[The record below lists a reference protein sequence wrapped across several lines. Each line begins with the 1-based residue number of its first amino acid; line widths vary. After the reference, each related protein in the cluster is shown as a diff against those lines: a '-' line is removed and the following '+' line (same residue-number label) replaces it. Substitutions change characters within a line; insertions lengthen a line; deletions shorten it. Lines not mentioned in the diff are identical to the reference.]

1 MHSWAFLSILEPSW
15 AVLGLSRARLGLSWA
30 CLGPSWGSLGGILGL
45 SWTHVGTFWARF
57 GASWG
62 RLEAVL
68 DCHGAA
74 GVVLSGF
81 EPSWAVLGRFW
92 AHSGDH
98 FGGQNRLIS
107 SNCWGHFLDSIL
119 GTRWTTFGVVSGLQF
134 GTRSAQEG
142 VKMGPKGPSRASKT
156 QKAATA
162 KTFKNDLFFKVFR
175 VQRPPR
181 KALGGPRR
189 LPRVT

>member
-1 MHSWAFLSILEPSW
+1 MHSWAFLSILESSW
-15 AVLGLSRARLGLSWA
+15 AVPGLSRARLGLSWA

-45 SWTHVGTFWARF
+45 SWTHVGTFWARL

-92 AHSGDH
+92 AHSGVH
-98 FGGQNRLIS
+98 FGAQYWLIS
-107 SNCWGHFLDSIL
+107 SNFWGHFLDSIL
-119 GTRWTTFGVVSGLQF
+119 GTFWTTFGAISGPHF

-142 VKMGPKGPSRASKT
+142 AKMGPRGPSRASKT
-156 QKAATA
+156 QKAAIA
-162 KTFKNDLFFKVFR
+162 KTLKNR
-175 VQRPPR
+175 
-181 KALGGPRR
+181 
-189 LPRVT
+189 

>member
-1 MHSWAFLSILEPSW
+1 MSILERFGTILGCSG
-15 AVLGLSRARLGLSWA
+15 AVSGSRLGLSWA

-45 SWTHVGTFWARF
+45 SWTHVGTFWARL

-68 DCHGAA
+68 DCLGAA
-74 GVVLSGF
+74 WLVLSGF
-81 EPSWAVLGRFW
+81 EPSWAALGRFW
-92 AHSGDH
+92 CHSGAQT
-98 FGGQNRLIS
+98 FLIS
-107 SNCWGHFLDSIL
+107 SNFWGHFLDSIL
-119 GTRWTTFGVVSGLQF
+119 GTFWTTFGVVSGLQF

-156 QKAATA
+156 QKAAIA
-162 KTFKNDLFFKVFR
+162 KTFKNHMFFKVFG

-189 LPRVT
+189 LPRGT